1 MKDKYRLNRNQERLK
16 KWLEAGKR
24 ANKPIKKRKNFLR
37 RGE

>member
-16 KWLEAGKR
+16 RWLEAGKR
-24 ANKPIKKRKNFLR
+24 ANKTTKKRKNFLR